1 MTRHL
6 LICLERKLFQGIEE
20 EEEKEEKI
28 NNSILDDF
36 DDINVS
42 AANIDGVMD
51 EYHKMVYR
59 VKKKNEFRNK

>member
-1 MTRHL
+1 L

-20 EEEKEEKI
+20 EDEKEEKI

-42 AANIDGVMD
+42 AANIDEVMD